1 MPIMDHLY
9 ARIPNMFLLYLV
21 AVVLYAAVQTFGF
34 IA

>member
-9 ARIPNMFLLYLV
+9 ARIPNIFLLYLV
-21 AVVLYAAVQTFGF
+21 AVVLYATGRTFGF